1 MMLDCRAQNIFDA
14 TNKTLIMFH
23 ILRYCRSV
31 KAFSL
36 DSLFI
41 QFTWWFNDVQQ
52 TRMGCRWNNHIQIVS
67 SRNGSGYSVC
77 YIKKGNKALSNRTK
91 QYHEQRNILLLK
103 IFIII
108 IRYMKDIFFA
118 LQTNSTQGFNSYILQ
133 KYSVVTP
140 PLLKSPRHSSKYT
153 GMILIFCPL

>member
-67 SRNGSGYSVC
+67 SRNGLGYSVC

-103 IFIII
+103 IFTII
-108 IRYMKDIFFA
+108 IRYMKDIF
-118 LQTNSTQGFNSYILQ
+118 LHCKLILR
-133 KYSVVTP
+133 KVSFLRYLKDIV
-140 PLLKSPRHSSKYT
+140 LLHFHY
-153 GMILIFCPL
+153 